1 MQVRD
6 LVQLA
11 AFVAAQGSIL
21 LRATRQISTEA
32 MSQYWVASKCRL
44 DRWGRVLR
52 EYRAGKLA
60 AGDDLQPNRT
70 AGLPA
75 TCAEILASEMLT
87 RIWSCVALSIGA
99 QQSGGETR
107 AIVGSVLSGH
117 IEASNRVLAMLSL
130 SEHLGQF
137 PAADLNR
144 LRRVA
149 EHWTDLLL
157 GRLGQEFNFAE
168 VAHDPA
174 RAQDFADDFDV
185 PSTAA
190 ARMTASSLLSASL
203 QAAFAPK
210 LRFTTDNADLNE
222 RISAAILACF
232 PADLFDSL
240 GVYHSLW
247 LTRLSNVA
255 NDAQLV
261 VDQFLAEDAGGLPAD
276 SSNGPRCIGRMNRII
291 KQPPSSY

>member
-1 MQVRD
+1 MQVGD

-21 LRATRQISTEA
+21 HRATRQISTEA
-32 MSQYWVASKCRL
+32 MSQYWIASKCRL
-44 DRWGRVLR
+44 DRWGRVLH

-60 AGDDLQPNRT
+60 ASTASQRNEFGRLQS
-70 AGLPA
+70 

-87 RIWSCVALSIGA
+87 RVWSCLAISVSAEQGS
-99 QQSGGETR
+99 GETR

-144 LRRVA
+144 LRRLT
-149 EHWTDLLL
+149 ERWTDLLL
-157 GRLGQEFNFAE
+157 GRLGKEFNFAA

-174 RAQDFADDFDV
+174 RAQDFAEDFEV
-185 PSTAA
+185 PSAA
-190 ARMTASSLLSASL
+190 GPRMTAWSLLGASL
-203 QAAFAPK
+203 QAAFGPK
-210 LRFTTDNADLNE
+210 LQFKTNNADLNE
-222 RISAAILACF
+222 RIAASILACF

-247 LTRLSNVA
+247 LTRLANVA
-255 NDAQLV
+255 TDAQLV
-261 VDQFLAEDAGGLPAD
+261 VDQFLAEEEMGLPAD
-276 SSNGPRCIGRMNRII
+276 SSKGARRFQNRGYR
-291 KQPPSSY
+291 PAAN